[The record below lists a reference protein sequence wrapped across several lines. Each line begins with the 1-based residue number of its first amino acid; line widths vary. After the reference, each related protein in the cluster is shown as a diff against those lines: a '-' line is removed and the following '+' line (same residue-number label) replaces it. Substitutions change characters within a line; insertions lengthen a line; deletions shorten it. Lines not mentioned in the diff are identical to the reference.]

1 MKTSRNLAGIEY
13 FRVAAAFLVVAIH
26 CSPLMTYSETA
37 DFIFTRV
44 IARVAVPFFFMVT
57 GYFVIGRPE
66 KTRGFLKKTGV
77 IYLASILLYL
87 PLNLYSGS
95 LNGLT
100 PGAALTQLLFE
111 GTFYHLWYLPAAL
124 LGVLVASLL
133 ARSRAGLGIAFA
145 LYLLGLLGDS
155 YWGLVSGVP
164 VVSDFYGVI
173 FSTAGYTRNGLFFA
187 PLFLLLGAAMRGDRL
202 PGNGASAA
210 GLAASFALMLAEA
223 LTLRSLG
230 WQRHDSMYIFLPA
243 VMYFLFALL
252 LAPRGRASGWLSPFS
267 LLVYILHPWVIV
279 IVRAAARIVGLWEL
293 LVVNSVGHY
302 FAVCL
307 GSAAAAAVILLV
319 WRRIRPVGPDDRGRA
334 WVEVDPDAL
343 RQNANNLRSILPAG
357 CELMAVLKCEAY
369 GHGAVKAAR
378 LLNSCGVRAFAVAC
392 AAEGVQLRRAGV
404 KGVILVL
411 GWTAPSSFECLAR
424 YRLTQTVT
432 EPDYARALSAFGQNI
447 DVHIKIDTGMHRL
460 GIDAGDLNGVEE
472 IFSLPHLRV
481 TGMFTHLCVADSLSD
496 ESRRVT
502 EAQVKRFFELSDALR
517 RNGCD
522 PGKLHTQSSYGLLN
536 YPDERCSYVRVGI
549 ALYGVKSSA
558 GDDAGVWPDLVP
570 ALSLK
575 ARVEQVRTLPEGAGL
590 GYGLA
595 YTTARPSRVAVLP
608 IGYGDGFPRGC
619 GNAEVLVN
627 GLRAPVVGRV
637 CMDQLFVDVTDCGDV
652 KPGDTAVLIGPGL
665 PCEELASHCETIS
678 NEVLSRLG
686 GRLPRV
692 WL

>member
-1 MKTSRNLAGIEY
+1 MKTARKLVGIEY

-26 CSPLMTYSETA
+26 CSPLLTYSETA

-44 IARVAVPFFFMVT
+44 LARVAVPFFFMVT
-57 GYFVIGRPE
+57 GYFVVGKPQ
-66 KTRGFLKKTGV
+66 KTRNFLKKTGT

-87 PLNLYSGS
+87 PLNLYAGNF
-95 LNGLT
+95 NGLT

-133 ARSRAGLGIAFA
+133 ARSRAGLGIAGA

-164 VVSDFYGVI
+164 VVSDVYGVI
-173 FSTAGYTRNGLFFA
+173 FCVAGYTRNGLFFA
-187 PLFLLLGAAMRGDRL
+187 PLFLLLGASMRGVKL
-202 PGNGASAA
+202 PAKGASAA

-223 LTLRSLG
+223 LILRHLD
-230 WQRHDSMYIFLPA
+230 WQRHDSMYVFLPA

-252 LAPRGRASGWLSPFS
+252 LIPKGKASGWLSPFS
-267 LLVYILHPWVIV
+267 LLVYILHPWMIV
-279 IVRAAARIVGLWEL
+279 IVRGAARVVGLWEL
-293 LVVNSVGHY
+293 LVENSAGHY
-302 FAVCL
+302 IAVCL

-319 WRRIRPVGPDDRGRA
+319 WRRIRPSKPDDRSRA
-334 WVEVDPDAL
+334 WVEVDADTL
-343 RQNANNLRSILPAG
+343 RQNAENLRSILPGG

-411 GWTAPSSFECLAR
+411 GWTAPESFECLAR
-424 YRLTQTVT
+424 YHLTQTVT
-432 EPDYARALSAFGQNI
+432 EPDYARSLSAFGRNI

-460 GIDAGDLNGVEE
+460 GTDPDDDKGIEE

-481 TGMFTHLCVADSLSD
+481 TGMFTHLCVSDSLSD
-496 ESRRVT
+496 ESRSFT
-502 EAQVKRFFELSDALR
+502 EGQVERFFALADTLR
-517 RNGCD
+517 RDGYD

-536 YPDERCSYVRVGI
+536 YPDARCAYARVGI

-558 GDDAGVWPDLVP
+558 MDDTGIWPDLSP

-575 ARVEQVRTLPEGAGL
+575 ARVEQVRSLPAGAGL

-608 IGYGDGFPRGC
+608 IGYGDGFPRECEG
-619 GNAEVLVN
+619 AEALVN
-627 GLRAPVVGRV
+627 GHRAPVIGRV

-652 KPGDTAVLIGPGL
+652 KPGDTVMLIGPGL
-665 PCEELASHCETIS
+665 PCEELAAHCGTIS
-678 NEVLSRLG
+678 NEILSRLG
-686 GRLPRV
+686 KRLPRI

>member
-1 MKTSRNLAGIEY
+1 MKTARKLVGIEY

-26 CSPLMTYSETA
+26 CSPLLTYSETA

-44 IARVAVPFFFMVT
+44 LARAAVPFFFMVT
-57 GYFVIGRPE
+57 GYFVIGKPE
-66 KTRGFLKKTGV
+66 KTRKFLKKTGV
-77 IYLASILLYL
+77 IYLVSILLYL
-87 PLNLYSGS
+87 PLNLYAG
-95 LNGLT
+95 NFAGLT

-133 ARSRAGLGIAFA
+133 SRSRVGLGIAGA

-164 VVSDFYGVI
+164 VVSDAYNVV
-173 FSTAGYTRNGLFFA
+173 FSVAGYTRNGLFFA

-202 PGNGASAA
+202 PGRGVSAA
-210 GLAASFALMLAEA
+210 GLAAAFALMLAEA
-223 LTLRSLG
+223 LLLRRLG
-230 WQRHDSMYIFLPA
+230 WQRHDSMYVFLPA

-252 LAPRGRASGWLSPFS
+252 LIPRGRAAGWMAPFS

-279 IVRAAARIVGLWEL
+279 LVRGAARVAGLWGP
-293 LVVNSVGHY
+293 LVENSVGHY
-302 FAVCL
+302 LAVCL
-307 GSAAAAAVILLV
+307 GAAAAAAVILLF
-319 WRRIRPVGPDDRGRA
+319 WRRIRPVRPDDRGRA
-334 WVEVDPDAL
+334 WVEVDSGAL
-343 RQNANNLRSILPAG
+343 RQNAESLHSILPGG

-378 LLNSCGVRAFAVAC
+378 LLNGCGVRAFAVAC

-404 KGVILVL
+404 RGVILVL
-411 GWTAPSSFECLAR
+411 GWTAPESFECLAR

-432 EPDYARALSAFGQNI
+432 EPDYARALSAFGRNI

-460 GIDAGDLNGVEE
+460 GADPGDIAGIEE

-481 TGMFTHLCVADSLSD
+481 TGMFTHLCVSDSLSA
-496 ESRRVT
+496 ESRSFT
-502 EAQVKRFFELSDALR
+502 EGQVGRFFALADALR
-517 RNGCD
+517 RDGYD

-536 YPDERCSYVRVGI
+536 YPDARCAYARVGI

-558 GDDAGVWPDLVP
+558 GDDVGVWPGLVP

-575 ARVEQVRTLPEGAGL
+575 ARVEQVRSLPAGAGL

-595 YTTARPSRVAVLP
+595 DTTARASRIAVLP
-608 IGYGDGFPRGC
+608 IGYGDGYPRGC
-619 GNAEVLVN
+619 EGAEVLVN
-627 GLRAPVVGRV
+627 GRRASVIGRV
-637 CMDQLFVDVTDCGDV
+637 CMDQLFVDVTDCGEV
-652 KPGDTAVLIGPGL
+652 RPGDTVVLIGPGL
-665 PCEELASHCETIS
+665 PCEELAGHCGTIS
-678 NEVLSRLG
+678 NEILSRLG
-686 GRLPRV
+686 KRLPRV
-692 WL
+692 WQ

>member
-1 MKTSRNLAGIEY
+1 MKTARKLVGIEY

-26 CSPLMTYSETA
+26 CSPLLTYSETA

-44 IARVAVPFFFMVT
+44 LARAAVPFFFMVT
-57 GYFVIGRPE
+57 GYFVIGKAE
-66 KTRGFLKKTGV
+66 KTRKFLKKTGV

-87 PLNLYSGS
+87 PLNLYAGNF
-95 LNGLT
+95 NGLT

-124 LGVLVASLL
+124 LGVLAASLL
-133 ARSRAGLGIAFA
+133 ARSRAGLGIAGA

-164 VVSDFYGVI
+164 VVSDVYNVI
-173 FSTAGYTRNGLFFA
+173 FSVAGYTRNGLFFA

-202 PGNGASAA
+202 PGRGVSAA
-210 GLAASFALMLAEA
+210 GLAAAFALMLAEA
-223 LTLRSLG
+223 FLLRRLG
-230 WQRHDSMYIFLPA
+230 WQRHDSMYVFLPA

-252 LAPRGRASGWLSPFS
+252 LIPRGRGAGWLAPFS

-279 IVRAAARIVGLWEL
+279 LVRGAARVAGLWGP
-293 LVVNSVGHY
+293 LVENSVGHY
-302 FAVCL
+302 LAVCL
-307 GSAAAAAVILLV
+307 GTAAAAAVILLV
-319 WRRIRPVGPDDRGRA
+319 WRRIRPVRPDDQGRA
-334 WVEVDPDAL
+334 WVEVDSGAL
-343 RQNANNLRSILPAG
+343 RQNAESLHSILPGG

-378 LLNSCGVRAFAVAC
+378 LLNGCGVRAFAVAC

-404 KGVILVL
+404 RGVILVL
-411 GWTAPSSFECLAR
+411 GWTAPESFECLAR

-432 EPDYARALSAFGQNI
+432 EPDYARALSAFGRNI

-460 GIDAGDLNGVEE
+460 GTDPGNIAGIEE

-481 TGMFTHLCVADSLSD
+481 TGMYTHLCVSDSLSA
-496 ESRRVT
+496 ESRSFT
-502 EAQVKRFFELSDALR
+502 EGQVGRFFALADALR
-517 RNGCD
+517 RDGYD

-536 YPDERCSYVRVGI
+536 YPDARCAYARVGI

-558 GDDAGVWPDLVP
+558 GNDVGVWPGLVP

-575 ARVEQVRTLPEGAGL
+575 ARVEQVRSLPAGAGL

-595 YTTARPSRVAVLP
+595 YTTARASRIAVLP

-619 GNAEVLVN
+619 EGAEVLVN
-627 GLRAPVVGRV
+627 GRRAPVIGRV
-637 CMDQLFVDVTDCGDV
+637 CMDQLFVDVTDCGEV
-652 KPGDTAVLIGPGL
+652 RPGDTVVLIGPGL
-665 PCEELASHCETIS
+665 PCEELAGHCGTIS
-678 NEVLSRLG
+678 NEILSRLG
-686 GRLPRV
+686 KRLPRV
-692 WL
+692 WQ